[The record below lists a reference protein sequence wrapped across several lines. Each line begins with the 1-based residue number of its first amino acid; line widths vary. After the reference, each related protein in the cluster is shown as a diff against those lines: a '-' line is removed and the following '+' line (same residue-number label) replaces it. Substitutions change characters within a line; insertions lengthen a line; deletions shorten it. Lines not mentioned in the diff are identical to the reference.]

1 MINRFLVII
10 LVLCG
15 CSQVMSAQGISIRQ
29 ETDTVVAV
37 KPVAE
42 PDTVIPV
49 AAVPR
54 VSATDST
61 VQAVLAKG
69 DSLPRPKVKMSTF
82 KPDPNKALLYAL
94 VPGLGQIYNRKYW
107 KLPIVYGAFMGCM
120 YAITWNNK
128 NYGDYS
134 TAYFDIMED
143 YGKVLAAE
151 KDGKTYEGPWGSWTN
166 YIINNQD
173 DLTNVKNTQLQDNL
187 KRRKDYFRRYRDL
200 SIIITV
206 GVYALSIID
215 AYVDAQLFDFDISP
229 DLSLHW
235 TPEVTP
241 QTRYTPASYGLNC
254 SLKF

>member
-1 MINRFLVII
+1 MINRFLIII

-15 CSQVMSAQGISIRQ
+15 CSQMMSAQDIPVRQ
-29 ETDTVVAV
+29 EADTVVAV
-37 KPVAE
+37 KPIART
-42 PDTVIPV
+42 DTVIPV
-49 AAVPR
+49 ATIPP
-54 VSATDST
+54 VSAADST

-69 DSLPRPKVKMSTF
+69 DSLPQPKVKMKTF

-107 KLPIVYGAFMGCM
+107 KLPLVYGAFMGCM

-143 YGKVLAAE
+143 YGKVLEAE
-151 KDGKTYEGPWGSWTN
+151 ANKETYDGPWGSWTN
-166 YIINNQD
+166 YIRSGT
-173 DLTNVKNTQLQDNL
+173 DLENVKNTQLQDNL

-215 AYVDAQLFDFDISP
+215 ANVDAQLFDFDISP

-241 QTRYTPASYGLNC
+241 QTRYNSASYGLNC